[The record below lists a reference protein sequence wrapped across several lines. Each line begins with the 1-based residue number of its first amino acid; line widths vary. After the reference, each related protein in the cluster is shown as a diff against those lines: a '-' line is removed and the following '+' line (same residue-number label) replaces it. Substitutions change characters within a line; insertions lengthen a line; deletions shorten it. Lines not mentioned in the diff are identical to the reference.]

1 MYMSNILGQPEHPSH
16 KPATAPAASQSPEME
31 AGPQEGETEER
42 RPNTTWAAPLTK
54 EEGKGGRRQEA
65 SVASPLRSAIG
76 RREAS
81 G

>member
-1 MYMSNILGQPEHPSH
+1 MYMSNILGHPEHQSH
-16 KPATAPAASQSPEME
+16 KPATAPAASQSPEIE

-42 RPNTTWAAPLTK
+42 RPNTTWAAPMAK
-54 EEGKGGRRQEA
+54 EEGKGERRA
-65 SVASPLRSAIG
+65 ASPLRSAIG